1 MYRKPGRPAKTVP
14 KERLETM
21 LKLKIPISKIC
32 QELQVSRPLI
42 HKAIATYGINY
53 TRHTGLNQDELL
65 RAVGEI
71 KVNHPNAGEVMV
83 QGHLEAKG
91 IHVQRQQV
99 RNAIHH
105 IDPTVSERK
114 RPPINRRVYSVP
126 CPNYLWHIDG
136 NHKMIRWSLV
146 IHHGIDGFSRLVTF
160 CRCSGNNKSTTVF
173 PLFQEAVEKYGKPIH
188 VRTDYG
194 GENVL
199 IWRDMTEFWGEDAR
213 SVIVGSSV
221 HNQRIERHNR
231 AVNEQVVSIYKADF
245 YELERE
251 GILDPLNST
260 DIFCLHYTYLPRIQR
275 TLVEFV
281 AAHNNHRVSTEGQK
295 TPAQLFW
302 INIRLASLHSGNRT
316 INVPMRGVDV
326 RDLLSAD
333 IPHVQVP
340 DVENPMSDSALRV
353 LHNNID
359 PLSGDD
365 GKEIYRRVVQFVG
378 RNLMI

>member
-1 MYRKPGRPAKTVP
+1 M
-14 KERLETM
+14 
-21 LKLKIPISKIC
+21 
-32 QELQVSRPLI
+32 
-42 HKAIATYGINY
+42 
-53 TRHTGLNQDELL
+53 
-65 RAVGEI
+65 
-71 KVNHPNAGEVMV
+71 
-83 QGHLEAKG
+83 
-91 IHVQRQQV
+91 
-99 RNAIHH
+99 
-105 IDPTVSERK
+105 
-114 RPPINRRVYSVP
+114 
-126 CPNYLWHIDG
+126 WHIDG
-136 NHKMIRWSLV
+136 NHKMIRWGLV

-160 CRCSGNNKSTTVF
+160 CCCSGNNKSTTVF

-194 GENVL
+194 GGGGNVL

-260 DIFCLHYTYLPRIQR
+260 DLFCLHYTYLPRIQR
-275 TLVEFV
+275 TLAEFV
-281 AAHNNHRVSTEGQK
+281 AAHNNHRISTEEQK

-302 INIRLASLHSGNRT
+302 LNIRLASLHSGNRT
-316 INVPMRGVDV
+316 RNVPIRGVDV
-326 RDLLSAD
+326 RDLLSSD

-340 DVENPMSDSALRV
+340 DVESPMSDSALRT
-353 LHNNID
+353 LRDNID

-365 GKEIYRRVVQFVG
+365 GKEIYRRVVQWVG